1 MPSEATYP
9 EQVATFA
16 YRESAESFELC
27 LIRRIK
33 SGKWGIPK
41 GLVDPGETHEEA
53 ALKEAFEE
61 AGIEGKLIGDPIGTY
76 RYEKWQTELTV
87 QVYVMCV
94 TNELKKWDEMSV
106 RERHWLKSRKA
117 SNVLDQHPAFPLL
130 PSAVKRIHKQTGLS

>member
-1 MPSEATYP
+1 MPSDITYP

-16 YRESAESFELC
+16 YRESADSFELC

-61 AGIEGKLIGDPIGTY
+61 AGIEGTLVGAPIGTY
-76 RYEKWQTELTV
+76 QYEKWQVELTV
-87 QVYVMCV
+87 QVYVMRV
-94 TNELKKWDEMSV
+94 TNELEEWDEMTI

-117 SNVLDQHPAFPLL
+117 SNLLDQHPALPLL
-130 PSAVKRIHKQTGLS
+130 PSALDLILQETGLS